1 MDEVDE
7 YVRTHQADRMTL
19 ADLWAE
25 TDRVWDSFGLDDRK
39 PFENQPVAEFY
50 SHPVWIVNGLF
61 SAADPESLRHRAAI
75 AQYAVRKLNV
85 SSVADY
91 GGGLGELARQIAIAS
106 EDAVRVDIIEPHPSK
121 WGIEMAAAHPNVM
134 FRSSFC
140 DQYDLVVAQDVLEH
154 TEDPI
159 AVALSLIEAT
169 RFGRHLI
176 FANCF
181 YPVIKCHLPATF
193 YLRHTF
199 RFVMNAAGLDYVGRI
214 AGAPHAQCYRRTK
227 QIDRRA
233 LSRGDRLMKFCG
245 PALNGLVAG
254 IKLAVRDATRFATT
268 AR

>member
-19 ADLWAE
+19 ADMWAE
-25 TDRVWDSFGLDDRK
+25 TDRVWDSFGLDNRK

-91 GGGLGELARQIAIAS
+91 GCGLGELARQIAIAS

-159 AVALSLIEAT
+159 AVALKPDRGNSVRQTPDFCQLFLSSDQVPFAGNLLPQTYVSLCDECGGT
-169 RFGRHLI
+169 R
-176 FANCF
+176 
-181 YPVIKCHLPATF
+181 
-193 YLRHTF
+193 LR
-199 RFVMNAAGLDYVGRI
+199 R
-214 AGAPHAQCYRRTK
+214 Q
-227 QIDRRA
+227 DRRRSSCGM
-233 LSRGDRLMKFCG
+233 LSPRQTDR
-245 PALNGLVAG
+245 PSSPE
-254 IKLAVRDATRFATT
+254 
-268 AR
+268 